1 MRGARLGGG
10 QQILWGQYNQEH
22 GSRAARE
29 LLRTHPRPTAIFAAN
44 NFIAV
49 GTMLAL
55 REASIRVPGDMSV
68 VAFDDLPPAIT
79 FDPFFTV
86 AAQSAY
92 EMGVRATDLLL
103 ARLAGTGPAEPQEI
117 VLPIEIIVR
126 RSSGPPPDLPQ
137 AGD

>member
-1 MRGARLGGG
+1 V
-10 QQILWGQYNQEH
+10 
-22 GSRAARE
+22 
-29 LLRTHPRPTAIFAAN
+29 LLTHPRATAIFAAN

-55 REASIRVPGDMSV
+55 REEGIRVPEDMSV
-68 VAFDDLPPAIT
+68 VAFDDLPLAIT

-92 EMGVRATDLLL
+92 EMGERATDLLL
-103 ARLAGTGPAEPQEI
+103 DRLAGTGPPERQEI

-126 RSSGPPPDLPQ
+126 RSSGPPPGLRPAAKKD
-137 AGD
+137 G